1 MTRASLL
8 GVLLATMATSRGA
21 PHSALPQAITRK
33 YDVQLAF
40 TGYTGLAESQDC
52 RALVDLQ
59 GYDSLAGTVTGIESQ
74 GAADEEVVYRG
85 AVTRRTRV
93 DYCVAV
99 GGDQA
104 RWGVAEL
111 T

>member
-1 MTRASLL
+1 MTGDSPLSRNGTCPLL
-8 GVLLATMATSRGA
+8 NRIAAPCALLILGTLAMAA
-21 PHSALPQAITRK
+21 PKSGEARTITRK

-74 GAADEEVVYRG
+74 GQIGRASCRE
-85 AVTRRTRV
+85 
-93 DYCVAV
+93 
-99 GGDQA
+99 
-104 RWGVAEL
+104 GV
-111 T
+111 